1 MKKLDSMCLKK
12 KTFTAL
18 QAHVVSFK
26 LAILSVNAQLAP
38 VWTVSSESPSEFSL
52 LFFNG
57 HVNTFNSRDEGFQPE
72 EVLVHSVIHRLPRT
86 AATTAAFVQAIEV
99 DGGDV

>member
-12 KTFTAL
+12 KKPFTAL

-38 VWTVSSESPSEFSL
+38 V
-52 LFFNG
+52 
-57 HVNTFNSRDEGFQPE
+57 
-72 EVLVHSVIHRLPRT
+72 
-86 AATTAAFVQAIEV
+86 
-99 DGGDV
+99 